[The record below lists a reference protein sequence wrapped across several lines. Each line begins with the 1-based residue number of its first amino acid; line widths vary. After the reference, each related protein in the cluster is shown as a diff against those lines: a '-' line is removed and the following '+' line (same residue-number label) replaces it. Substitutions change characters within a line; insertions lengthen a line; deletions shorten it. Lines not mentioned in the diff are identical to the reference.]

1 MVERHAGLTPAQR
14 GIGWRLLDAFHDALI
29 AAGATSEDIDHVG
42 AYFTCKVVD
51 QLNSEDA
58 DERERHIEL
67 IARHLVRTDMTV
79 GLRDGHVTWIQY
91 PKRPSVH

>member
-1 MVERHAGLTPAQR
+1 MK
-14 GIGWRLLDAFHDALI
+14 AFHDALL
-29 AAGATSEDIDHVG
+29 AAGATSEDIDHIG
-42 AYFTCKVVD
+42 AYFACWVVD
-51 QLNSEDA
+51 QLHSEAA

-91 PKRPSVH
+91 PNRPSVH